1 MGPPV
6 EQGIDQD
13 LLAEEVPLT
22 DQSAITRPDC
32 LGGDGGSVLAPGHLG
47 DLTRYLPVELVDA
60 VLEENRAVERRRRL
74 LPSRVGVYFVLAL
87 ALFPALGYLRV
98 WDKLTVGLTRSRI
111 ARPSEKA
118 LRYLRRRVGP
128 APLKAL
134 FEVLAGPLAQP
145 TTVGVR
151 YRRWRTV
158 AFDGCS
164 SLKVPDCERNR
175 AWLGKIQARLG
186 WAGYPLLRLMTLCET
201 GSRGLLGAVFGP
213 TSDYETT
220 YARRLLRL
228 VNASMLVLAD
238 RGFDADD
245 FLADTAAT
253 GAQFVIGITARRR
266 PAILAVLPDGSY
278 LTRLGRLKVRVID
291 ATITMTTDS
300 GQTLCEHYRIATTLL
315 DHRSDPAEALVRL
328 YHERWE
334 VESAYYALRHTLQ
347 EGLVLR
353 SQDRAGLEQEL
364 WAQLIVYQL
373 LRTAMVDAVE
383 SCPGTDPDRASF
395 TIALETA
402 RDRIILAD
410 ATAGRSV
417 HDELVGAIGLAV
429 LDGLLPPRRPRTSAR
444 SVKAGRTRY
453 PTNPAEPRPRKSR
466 AITGLVVKLRAAP
479 EAPPRP
485 SDGSGDRR
493 KTVTGIRPM
502 GAGNR
507 NRAFHLM
514 AAEPERS
521 WRPREVAIA
530 LGIHNYASFATQMT
544 QWATEGLLKKIAYGA
559 YTLADAWKKTTLTD
573 PGGA

>member
-1 MGPPV
+1 M
-6 EQGIDQD
+6 
-13 LLAEEVPLT
+13 
-22 DQSAITRPDC
+22 
-32 LGGDGGSVLAPGHLG
+32 
-47 DLTRYLPVELVDA
+47 
-60 VLEENRAVERRRRL
+60 ERRRRL

-87 ALFPALGYLRV
+87 SLFPALGYLRV
-98 WDKLTVGLTRSRI
+98 WDKLTAGLTTPGI

-118 LRYLRRRVGP
+118 LRCLRRRVGP

-134 FEVLAGPLAQP
+134 FEVLAGPLAQS

-151 YRRWRTV
+151 YRRWRIV

-164 SLKVPDCERNR
+164 AVKVPDCERNR
-175 AWLGKIQARLG
+175 AWLGRIQARLG

-213 TSDYETT
+213 TSEYETT
-220 YARRLLRL
+220 YARRLLPL

-253 GAQFVIGITARRR
+253 GAQFVIRITARRR

-291 ATITMTTDS
+291 ATITMTTS

-334 VESAYYALRHTLQ
+334 IESAYYALRHTLQ
-347 EGLVLR
+347 DGLVLR

-410 ATAGRSV
+410 AAAAGTALDG
-417 HDELVGAIGLAV
+417 LVGAIGLAV
-429 LDGLLPPRRPRTSAR
+429 LAGLLPARRPRTSAR

-453 PTNPAEPRPRKSR
+453 PTNPAEPRPRQSKT
-466 AITGLVVKLRAAP
+466 ITSLTVTPRTTP
-479 EAPPRP
+479 ESPSQPP
-485 SDGSGDRR
+485 DDREDQR
-493 KTVTGIRPM
+493 KAVTGIRPM

-507 NRAFHLM
+507 NRTFHLM

-544 QWATEGLLKKIAYGA
+544 QWATEGLLKKIAYGT
-559 YTLADAWKKTTLTD
+559 YTLADAWKRTTLTD
-573 PGGA
+573 ASGLNSVALPRRRGS

>member
-1 MGPPV
+1 MG
-6 EQGIDQD
+6 E
-13 LLAEEVPLT
+13 
-22 DQSAITRPDC
+22 
-32 LGGDGGSVLAPGHLG
+32 
-47 DLTRYLPVELVDA
+47 LTRYLPVELVDA

-87 ALFPALGYLRV
+87 SLFPALGYLRV
-98 WDKLTVGLTRSRI
+98 WDKLTAGLSWPGI

-118 LRYLRRRVGP
+118 LRCLRRRVGP
-128 APLKAL
+128 APLKTL
-134 FEVLAGPLAQP
+134 FDVLAGPIAQP

-164 SLKVPDCERNR
+164 AVKVPDCERNR

-201 GSRGLLGAVFGP
+201 GSRGLIGAVFGP
-213 TSDYETT
+213 TSEYETT
-220 YARRLLRL
+220 YARRLLPL
-228 VNASMLVLAD
+228 VNANMLVLAD

-253 GAQFVIGITARRR
+253 GAQFVIRITARRR

-278 LTRLGRLKVRVID
+278 LTRLGMLKLRVID
-291 ATITMTTDS
+291 ATITMTTNN

-315 DHRSDPAEALVRL
+315 DHRNDPAEALVRL

-347 EGLVLR
+347 DGLVLR
-353 SQDRAGLEQEL
+353 SQDRVGLEQEL

-383 SCPGTDPDRASF
+383 SRPGTDPDRASF

-402 RDRIILAD
+402 RNQIILAD
-410 ATAGRSV
+410 AVTGCPD
-417 HDELVGAIGLAV
+417 HDGLIGAIGLAV

-453 PTNPAEPRPRKSR
+453 PTNPAEPRPRQSKT
-466 AITGLVVKLRAAP
+466 ITGLTLTLRMAP
-479 EAPPRP
+479 EAPPQP
-485 SDGSGDRR
+485 PHDREDQR
-493 KTVTGIRPM
+493 KAAAGIRPM

-521 WRPREVAIA
+521 WRPRQVAIA
-530 LGIHNYASFATQMT
+530 LGIPNYASFATQMT
-544 QWATEGLLKKIAYGA
+544 QWAAEGLLKKIAYGT
-559 YTLADAWKKTTLTD
+559 YTLADAWKRSTLTD
-573 PGGA
+573 TGGA

>member
-1 MGPPV
+1 M
-6 EQGIDQD
+6 
-13 LLAEEVPLT
+13 T
-22 DQSAITRPDC
+22 DQSATARPDC
-32 LGGDGGSVLAPGHLG
+32 LGGGGDSVLAPGHLG
-47 DLTRYLPVELVDA
+47 ELTRYLPVELVDA
-60 VLEENRAVERRRRL
+60 VLEENHAVERRRRL
-74 LPSRVGVYFVLAL
+74 LPSRVGVYFILAL
-87 ALFPALGYLRV
+87 SLFPALGYLRV
-98 WDKLTVGLTRSRI
+98 WDKLTAGLTTPGI
-111 ARPSEKA
+111 DRPSEKA
-118 LRYLRRRVGP
+118 LRCLRRRVGP
-128 APLKAL
+128 TPLKAL

-164 SLKVPDCERNR
+164 AVKVPDCERNR

-201 GSRGLLGAVFGP
+201 GSRGLIGAVFGP
-213 TSDYETT
+213 TSEYETT
-220 YARRLLRL
+220 YARRLLPL

-245 FLADTAAT
+245 FLAATAAT
-253 GAQFVIGITARRR
+253 GAQFVIRITARRR

-315 DHRSDPAEALVRL
+315 DHRSDPAEALLRL

-347 EGLVLR
+347 DGLVLR

-373 LRTAMVDAVE
+373 LRAAMVDAVE

-395 TIALETA
+395 TVALETA
-402 RDRIILAD
+402 RDRIVLAD
-410 ATAGRSV
+410 LGTDGSGR
-417 HDELVGAIGLAV
+417 HDELVGTIGLAV
-429 LDGLLPPRRPRTSAR
+429 LAGLLPARRPRTSAR

-453 PTNPAEPRPRKSR
+453 PTNPAEPRPRQSK
-466 AITGLVVKLRAAP
+466 AITGLTVTLRSAP
-479 EAPPRP
+479 DAPPQP
-485 SDGSGDRR
+485 PDDHEDQR
-493 KTVTGIRPM
+493 KAVAGIRSM

-507 NRAFHLM
+507 NRTFHLM

-530 LGIHNYASFATQMT
+530 LGIRNYASFATQMT
-544 QWATEGLLKKIAYGA
+544 HWAAEGLLRKIAYGT
-559 YTLADAWKKTTLTD
+559 YTLSDAWKRTTLTN
-573 PGGA
+573 PGVA

>member
-1 MGPPV
+1 M
-6 EQGIDQD
+6 
-13 LLAEEVPLT
+13 A
-22 DQSAITRPDC
+22 DQSATTRPDC
-32 LGGDGGSVLAPGHLG
+32 HGGGGDSALAPGHLG
-47 DLTRYLPVELVDA
+47 ELTRYLPAELVDA
-60 VLEENRAVERRRRL
+60 VLEENHAVERRRRL

-87 ALFPALGYLRV
+87 SLFPTVGYLRV
-98 WDKLTVGLTRSRI
+98 WDKLTAGLTAPGI

-118 LRYLRRRVGP
+118 LRCLRRRVGP

-164 SLKVPDCERNR
+164 AVKVPDSERNR

-201 GSRGLLGAVFGP
+201 GSRGLIDAVLGP
-213 TSDYETT
+213 TSEYETT
-220 YARRLLRL
+220 YARRLLPQ
-228 VNASMLVLAD
+228 VNDSMLVLAD

-253 GAQFVIGITARRR
+253 GAQFVIRITARRR

-278 LTRLGRLKVRVID
+278 LTRLGMLKLRVID
-291 ATITMTTDS
+291 ATITMTTS
-300 GQTLCEHYRIATTLL
+300 GGQTLCEHYRIATTLL
-315 DHRSDPAEALVRL
+315 DHRIDPAEALVRL

-334 VESAYYALRHTLQ
+334 IESAYYALRHTLQ
-347 EGLVLR
+347 DGLVLR
-353 SQDRAGLEQEL
+353 SQDRVGLEQEV
-364 WAQLIVYQL
+364 WAQLIAYQL

-383 SCPGTDPDRASF
+383 SRPGTDPNRASF

-410 ATAGRSV
+410 AATDGRG
-417 HDELVGAIGLAV
+417 HDELVGTIGLAV
-429 LDGLLPPRRPRTSAR
+429 LAGLMPARRPRTSAR

-453 PTNPAEPRPRKSR
+453 PTNPAEPRPRQSNT
-466 AITGLVVKLRAAP
+466 ITGLTVTLRTAP
-479 EAPPRP
+479 EAPPQP
-485 SDGSGDRR
+485 PDGREDQR
-493 KTVTGIRPM
+493 KAVAGIRSM

-530 LGIHNYASFATQMT
+530 LGIRNHASFATQMT
-544 QWATEGLLKKIAYGA
+544 QWAAEGLLKKIAYGT
-559 YTLADAWKKTTLTD
+559 YTLADAWKRTTLTD
-573 PGGA
+573 AGGA